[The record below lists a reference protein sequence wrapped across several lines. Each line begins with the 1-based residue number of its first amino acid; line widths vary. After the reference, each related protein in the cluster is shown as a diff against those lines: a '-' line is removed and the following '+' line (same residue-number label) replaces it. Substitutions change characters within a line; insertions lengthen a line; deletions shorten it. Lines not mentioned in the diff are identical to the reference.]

1 MRVAV
6 DVMGGDHGPQV
17 VIDGVKLALQA
28 NSNVAEAI
36 LVGDEAQIKAAL
48 QRAGCRDSRLRVVHA
63 TQVLTMEDDPRNA
76 VRKKKDCSMARAID
90 LLNEGAADAVISL
103 GNTGGLVTIL
113 MAIFFFGTKGRG
125 TPAPF
130 DPPVQLVIRGPH
142 RYVRNPM
149 YAGVVVT
156 TLGWALV
163 FRSWD
168 LVLYAGLAWVAFH
181 LFVMLVEEPG
191 LRRRF
196 GSAYAEYC
204 LAVHRWV
211 PGHGYRR

>member
-1 MRVAV
+1 MWLFIKNVFFAVVVPGTVAV
-6 DVMGGDHGPQV
+6 WLPVWIGG
-17 VIDGVKLALQA
+17 GVDRVTTLGFPEILGLAL
-28 NSNVAEAI
+28 V
-36 LVGDEAQIKAAL
+36 
-48 QRAGCRDSRLRVVHA
+48 
-63 TQVLTMEDDPRNA
+63 
-76 VRKKKDCSMARAID
+76 
-90 LLNEGAADAVISL
+90 
-103 GNTGGLVTIL
+103 TGGLVTIL

-149 YAGVVVT
+149 YVGVVVT